1 MKNQDDQSSFWS
13 GAFGDEYILRNTSK
27 DESVAKMIMFSRMLR
42 NANKVGS
49 AVELGCNI
57 GLNLEALKSLNADV
71 LLSGYEINKSA
82 ILEARDLSI
91 GSIHEANIT
100 RPIKIE
106 AKFEM
111 SFTVGVLIHVAP
123 EQLTQVYDNLY
134 NLSSRYIL
142 ICEYYSPTPVMVEY
156 RGNKDKLFKRDFA
169 GEMIDL
175 YDLTLIDYGF
185 FYNRDNQFTY
195 GDFNWFL
202 LERK

>member
-13 GAFGDEYILRNTSK
+13 GDFGDEYILRNTSK
-27 DESVAKMIMFSRMLR
+27 DESVVKMIMFGRMLK

-57 GLNLEALKSLNADV
+57 GLNLEALKSLNDDV
-71 LLSGYEINKSA
+71 SLSGYEINRNA
-82 ILEARDLSI
+82 ILKARDLGI
-91 GSIHEANIT
+91 GSIQEANIT

-111 SFTVGVLIHVAP
+111 SFTVGVLIHIAP
-123 EQLTQVYDNLY
+123 EQLTQVYENLY

-142 ICEYYSPTPVMVEY
+142 ICEYYNPTPVMVEY
-156 RGNKDKLFKRDFA
+156 RDNKDKLFKRDFA
-169 GEMIDL
+169 GEMLDL

-185 FYNRDNQFTY
+185 FYNRDNQFKY

>member
-13 GAFGDEYILRNTSK
+13 GDFGDEYILRNTSK
-27 DESVAKMIMFSRMLR
+27 DESVVKMIMFGRMLK

-57 GLNLEALKSLNADV
+57 GLNLEALKSLNDDV
-71 LLSGYEINKSA
+71 SLCGYEINRNA
-82 ILEARDLSI
+82 ILKARDLGI
-91 GSIHEANIT
+91 GSIQEANIT

-111 SFTVGVLIHVAP
+111 SFTVGVLIHIAP
-123 EQLTQVYDNLY
+123 EQLTQVYENLY

-142 ICEYYSPTPVMVEY
+142 ICEYYNPTPVMVEY
-156 RGNKDKLFKRDFA
+156 RDNKDKLFKRDFA
-169 GEMIDL
+169 GEMLDL

-185 FYNRDNQFTY
+185 FYNRDNQFKY